1 MAFIKKKGQ
10 ASMEFMI
17 IIGFMLTILI
27 PLSILYYQ
35 HVSNMNTDVKAEQLQ
50 KVANEIVDK
59 AEEVYY
65 LGSPSKITIKAYIPN
80 DVKDIKIGSNEIN
93 FKLKTSSGISDIFA
107 VSKVNITGSI
117 ENKEGIRTITI
128 QAEDNNVRITG

>member
-1 MAFIKKKGQ
+1 MRHINKEGQ
-10 ASMEFMI
+10 ASVEFMI

-35 HVSNMNTDVKAEQLQ
+35 HVYNMNTDVKAEQLQ
-50 KVANEIVDK
+50 KVANEVVDK

-80 DVKDIKIGSNEIN
+80 DIEDIKINSNEIN
-93 FKLKTSSGISDIFA
+93 FKLKTSSGITDIFA
-107 VSKVNITGSI
+107 VSKVNLTGNI

-128 QAEDNNVRITG
+128 QAEDNDVRITG